1 VALLT
6 LLCAGGLALAQQA
19 AGPID
24 SAPEA
29 VAATQDLPP
38 RIPAAVFA
46 RDPEYCDPGLSPRG
60 TQVLARTSVNGRERV
75 VIHDLVTGQAMLLPS
90 PTDAQIDWFEWAGEG
105 RVLVSLGWTRTI
117 DGEESY
123 VTRMVVFEIA
133 SGTSRL
139 LGDRFAGVEGDDVLY
154 VDPAG
159 QWLLLSMQESR
170 DEYPT
175 VFRYDLATG
184 ARTAVIKPKT
194 DVWEWYAD
202 ALLKAGKPHEF
213 VGYPDE
219 GHGFENQHNFADW
232 LTRLDAFLQ
241 ANNPAQ

>member
-1 VALLT
+1 VAVLT

-19 AGPID
+19 ARPIE

-29 VAATQDLPP
+29 VAAAQDLPP
-38 RIPAAVFA
+38 RIAAAVFA
-46 RDPEYCDPGLSPRG
+46 RDPEYWDPSLSPRG
-60 TQVLARTSVNGRERV
+60 TQVLARTSVSGRERV

-123 VTRMVVFEIA
+123 VTRMVVF
-133 SGTSRL
+133 
-139 LGDRFAGVEGDDVLY
+139 
-154 VDPAG
+154 
-159 QWLLLSMQESR
+159 
-170 DEYPT
+170 
-175 VFRYDLATG
+175 DLATG

-219 GHGFENQHNFADW
+219 GHGFENQDNFADW